1 MTAAGRRVYIWIAK
15 VDAVSRRVDGASV
28 LYAAS
33 CGTGM
38 TREERMVRELAR
50 LFVLSLALIGL
61 APLAAAAQST
71 PTGRLTGSVKDP
83 QGALIPRAGIVA
95 RNDRTGA
102 EFRAVANEVGVWAIP
117 SVPSG
122 SYTVSVTAKGFRPAD
137 IKEIKVDAG
146 STATVDA
153 TLELAVG
160 LANEIV
166 VTASKFEEEVVNAPA
181 TATVI
186 PERTIEQ
193 APTQNLADL
202 LRAVPG
208 MNVAQT
214 SASSFGVTGRAAT
227 GSLSGAQLAL
237 IDGRTFYQESYGTVA
252 WNLVPT
258 NLDDV
263 KQVEVLR
270 GPASAVWGSYA
281 MNGVINIITK
291 SPRETLGTS
300 LTLGIGTFDRSGG
313 IAKKNNGSL
322 YYVNATHA
330 QAFGDRWSFKL
341 TGGVYTQD
349 AFARP
354 KSIGTNLFVLNP
366 SASYKNE
373 GSTQPKVEAR
383 VDYDRPDGK
392 QHFTFSGG
400 YAHDSG
406 FIHGGFGGGHGDMS
420 GSYGKVDYVRGT
432 LRISGHA
439 NIFNNEGILALRF
452 DPSGL
457 RKPWS
462 DHNQAYHLE
471 FSDLRKAGSHHL
483 FSYGGNL
490 RFSRFDLRDAPEAKS
505 RQEGGAYLQDEI
517 LLSDHFRWAVGARI
531 DKFSNLEGA
540 VFSPRTT
547 FMVKPARGHTFRVS
561 YNRAYLAPM
570 VLDNYWKEDIM
581 SWLDLAAATGSPA
594 LAGYTYPIW
603 FFGNKNLKAPTL
615 NAYEVGYTA
624 VLAKDRV
631 HVGAAIYINDSK
643 NDIYLAAAA
652 SYTSQNP
659 PPGWPLPPWVVDLII
674 ANDPSGIAFRSV
686 YVAQNRPEGSKTRN
700 KGIELSV
707 DARLTR
713 AIDAF
718 ASYSWQAKPEP
729 TTSAMNVASTNR
741 FNAGLS
747 FNYKRYL
754 GNVSVGYVGRA
765 YWIDVIGFG
774 GWTDSYTVVNL
785 TAGARLDRGGK
796 YTAMIKISNLGNA
809 LVQNHIYGDILKRQI
824 TGEFRMRLAK

>member
-1 MTAAGRRVYIWIAK
+1 MNRVFT
-15 VDAVSRRVDGASV
+15 RLLLFSV
-28 LYAAS
+28 AFTLL
-33 CGTGM
+33 
-38 TREERMVRELAR
+38 V
-50 LFVLSLALIGL
+50 ALT
-61 APLAAAAQST
+61 AAAQI
-71 PTGRLTGSVKDP
+71 PATGRLTGTVTDP
-83 QGALIPRAGIVA
+83 QGAVIPRAGIVA

-102 EFRAVANEVGVWAIP
+102 EFRTVANAVGVWALSSI
-117 SVPSG
+117 PSG
-122 SYTVSVTAKGFRPAD
+122 SYTVSVTAKGFRPAE

-153 TLELAVG
+153 TLQIG
-160 LANEIV
+160 LALPNEIV

-186 PERTIEQ
+186 PELTIEQ

-202 LRAVPG
+202 MRAVPG

-214 SASSFGVTGRAAT
+214 SASSFGITGRAAT
-227 GSLSGAQLAL
+227 GALSYAQLAL
-237 IDGRTFYQESYGTVA
+237 IDGRTFYQESYGNVA

-270 GPASAVWGSYA
+270 GPASAVWGAYA

-341 TGGVYTQD
+341 TGSVYTQD

-354 KSIGTNLFVLNP
+354 KSTGVSPYSLDV
-366 SASYKNE
+366 SASYKND

-383 VDYDRPDGK
+383 VDCDLPDGK

-400 YAHDSG
+400 YAHESG
-406 FIHGGFGGGHGDMS
+406 FMHGPFGGGHADS
-420 GSYGKVDYVRGT
+420 DGSYGKVDYIRGS

-439 NIFNNEGILALRF
+439 NRFATEGRLALRF
-452 DPSGL
+452 APSGQRL
-457 RKPWS
+457 PWN

-471 FSDLRKAGSHHL
+471 FSDLRKAGAHNL

-517 LLSDHFRWAVGARI
+517 LLSNHFRWIVGARL
-531 DKFSNLEGA
+531 DGFSNLEGA
-540 VFSPRTT
+540 IFSPRTT
-547 FMVKPARGHTFRVS
+547 FMVKPAQGHTFRVS

-570 VLDNYWKEDIM
+570 VLENYWKEDM
-581 SWLDLAAATGSPA
+581 MTWWDLGQLIHPV
-594 LAGYTYPIW
+594 LAGYTYPLR
-603 FFGNKNLKAPTL
+603 FEGNKNLKAPSL
-615 NAYEVGYTA
+615 NAYEVGYTG

-631 HVGAAIYINDSK
+631 HVSAAFYINDRK
-643 NDIYLAAAA
+643 NDVIAMPAA

-659 PPGWPLPPWVVDLII
+659 PPGWPLPPAVLDYLIAI
-674 ANDPSGIAFRSV
+674 NAFAPGIGLPSL
-686 YVAQNRPEGSKTRN
+686 YVEQNRPGGQKIRN

-707 DARLTR
+707 DARLSR
-713 AIDAF
+713 ALDVF
-718 ASYSWQAKPEP
+718 SNYSWQAEPKPK
-729 TTSAMNVASTNR
+729 TSDLNLPPTNR
-741 FNAGLS
+741 FNAGLN
-747 FNYKRYL
+747 FDYKRYM
-754 GNVSVGYVGRA
+754 GNLSVAYVGRA
-765 YWIDVIGFG
+765 YWQDVIFYG
-774 GWTDSYTVVNL
+774 GWTDAYTVVNL
-785 TAGARLDRGGK
+785 TAGARLDHGGK
-796 YTAMIKISNLGNA
+796 YTAMLKISNLANA
-809 LVQNHIYGDILKRQI
+809 LVQNHIYGDLLKRQI